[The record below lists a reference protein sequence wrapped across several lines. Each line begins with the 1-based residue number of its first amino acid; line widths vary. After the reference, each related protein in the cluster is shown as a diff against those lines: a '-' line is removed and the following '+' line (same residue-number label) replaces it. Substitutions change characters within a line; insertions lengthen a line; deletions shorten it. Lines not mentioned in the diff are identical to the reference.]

1 MITIYRLEP
10 GPASY
15 PMIASANDD
24 GGNPIPWVAL
34 SGLAGDPNDAD
45 RLYAV
50 SDAFLASRLDGQWRC
65 TYGAAAIGGD
75 ARAILDRAM
84 P

>member
-1 MITIYRLEP
+1 MRDQ
-10 GPASY
+10 S
-15 PMIASANDD
+15 
-24 GGNPIPWVAL
+24 VARAL
-34 SGLAGDPNDAD
+34 VEQLALAQGAALLLAHAPQEA
-45 RLYAV
+45 
-50 SDAFLASRLDGQWRC
+50 SDAFLATRLDGQWRS